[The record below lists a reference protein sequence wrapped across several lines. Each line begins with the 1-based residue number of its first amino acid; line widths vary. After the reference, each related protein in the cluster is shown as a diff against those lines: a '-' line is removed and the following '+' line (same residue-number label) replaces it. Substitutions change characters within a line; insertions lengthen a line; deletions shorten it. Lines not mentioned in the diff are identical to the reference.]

1 MKIAFIG
8 THGVGK
14 TALCYDLAGAL
25 KKAGIAVDMVKEVAR
40 LSPLPI
46 NRKTSL
52 DAQTWILMTQVAEE
66 IRSRAY
72 NDVVVCDRSAID
84 NYAYMALACG
94 RQKPF
99 ERFVAHWMKSYDL
112 LFKVPIAGAA
122 SADGVRDTD
131 EFFMRAID
139 TLVDK
144 LLEEMRVP
152 HEVLPA
158 GDRPQWIGAVRDTVL
173 RRPELARLFP

>member
-1 MKIAFIG
+1 VKIAFIG

-14 TALCYDLAGAL
+14 TTLCFDVASVLKRAGVS
-25 KKAGIAVDMVKEVAR
+25 VDMVKEVAR

-66 IRSRAY
+66 IRSGAY
-72 NDVVVCDRSAID
+72 NEVVVCDRSAID
-84 NYAYMALACG
+84 NYAYMVLACG

-112 LFKVPIAGAA
+112 LFKVSISGAA
-122 SADGVRDTD
+122 AADGVRDTD
-131 EFFMRAID
+131 EFFMRGID
-139 TLVDK
+139 TLVDT
-144 LLEEMRVP
+144 LLAEMRVP
-152 HEVLPA
+152 HEVLKA
-158 GDRPQWIGAVRDTVL
+158 AERERWSERAREIVL
-173 RRPELARLFP
+173 ARPELARLFR